1 MYTCIFV
8 VENLWDK
15 QWKVSLKQFYK
26 LNFDNQSL
34 SKSPIDSHTKKTDL
48 FSHFIERVTS

>member
-15 QWKVSLKQFYK
+15 QWKVSLRQFYK

-48 FSHFIERVTS
+48 FSHFIE